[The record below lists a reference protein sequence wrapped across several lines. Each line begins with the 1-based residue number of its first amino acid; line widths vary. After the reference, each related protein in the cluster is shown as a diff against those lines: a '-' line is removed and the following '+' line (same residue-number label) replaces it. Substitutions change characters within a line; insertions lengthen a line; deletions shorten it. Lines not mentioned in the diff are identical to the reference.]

1 MASSSDLSYLIE
13 KAADLGI
20 TVSDEQA
27 EQLLGFLDLMLAK
40 NEVVNLTAIRD
51 REKGVIL
58 HLLDSL
64 LFMKGIGTIG
74 GAGGYVPASFGRPA
88 SVHGSFIDM
97 GCGAGFPGIPLAL
110 VNPGLHGVLCDSV
123 KKKVAAVDEFIEALG
138 LGDRL
143 STSSERLEA
152 LPLQTKTRFDC
163 AFARA
168 LAPLPAL
175 IEYAAPLLKKGGRLV
190 VSKGTPDQDELDAG
204 QRVAKVAGMRHMQTV
219 ELELPDGYGHR
230 TILIYGKIAM
240 PSVRL
245 PRPVGYA
252 LKHPLA

>member
-1 MASSSDLSYLIE
+1 MAPSSDVSYLIE
-13 KAADLGI
+13 TADALGI
-20 TVSDEQA
+20 AVSEEQA
-27 EQLLGFLDLMLAK
+27 GRLLDFLDMMLAK
-40 NEVVNLTAIRD
+40 NEVINLTAIRD
-51 REKGVIL
+51 HEKGLVL

-64 LFMKGIGTIG
+64 LFMKGMEATATEGS
-74 GAGGYVPASFGRPA
+74 YVPASFGTPVSPTA
-88 SVHGSFIDM
+88 SFVDM

-123 KKKVAAVDEFIEALG
+123 KKKIAAVDEFIEALD
-138 LGDRL
+138 LKDRL
-143 STSSERLEA
+143 STSTERLEA
-152 LPLQTKTRFDC
+152 LPLQTKARFDC

-175 IEYAAPLLKKGGRLV
+175 IEYAAPLLKKGGRLI
-190 VSKGTPDQDELDAG
+190 VSKGTPERDELEAG
-204 QRVAKVAGMRHMQTV
+204 QRAAKVAGMRRIQAM

-252 LKHPLA
+252 LRHPLA